1 MMKEYAN
8 IAGTLW
14 LFWIQAS
21 GPVGDVFHNGMWK
34 RILGVKGAHAGPVG
48 FRVWEGFL
56 DFEWG
61 DRIKFR
67 GTFPLSSRLN
77 LCNPAFLPRDP
88 YYREDWERRVM
99 AGLRQGQD
107 LICPGPRVYA

>member
-14 LFWIQAS
+14 LFWVQAS
-21 GPVGDVFHNGMWK
+21 GPVADVFHNDTWK
-34 RILGVKGAHAGPVG
+34 RVLGVKGKHAGPVG

-56 DFEWG
+56 DFQWG

-67 GTFPLSSRLN
+67 GTFPASNRVY
-77 LCNPAFLPRDP
+77 LCNPAQLPRDP
-88 YYREDWERRVM
+88 YCREDWERRVKD
-99 AGLRQGQD
+99 GLARGLD
-107 LICPGPRVYA
+107 ICTGKAAYT